1 MKKLLKIL
9 TMVAAVLT
17 TAVLFT
23 TCKQFLDDP
32 EDFLSYWAAE
42 VVPTGYDID
51 IAKPYLI
58 SNDGVICVPSN
69 NYLLSDGSVTVMI
82 YLRNPKKFSLV
93 MPSSTSSA
101 LDVQKIIHFP
111 GFDADHQPKYSAD
124 NDYTLEQTPD
134 KQALKLKYKSSFLK
148 KHEWGTADIGPE
160 ITLKS
165 TDGRQFNKKF
175 SLNLKVNTAPSFDYK
190 GVGKTYAGGK
200 WYYVLIFQA
209 KNMEEQATAGH
220 YVHEDIK
227 NLHIV
232 KRDEAEAHYT
242 VSNIDFPNKKIKW
255 KTSDPFLDGA
265 TQLTAGDC
273 EGTPPVL
280 PTGDWLIYFKTD
292 VEVSTSSA
300 LKTYEAWLSDKAY
313 LLSNKVQG
321 STCIRK
327 IGDIEVLKKG
337 MTNRSFLFSAP
348 GGRYVMRIPGEGT
361 DKLINRSEE
370 AKVYK
375 LIRNKNVCVD
385 PVYVNEENGY
395 MISKFISNARNCDPL
410 NEDDLKLC
418 MKKLRQFHRLNL
430 KSDSSFDIFSKIQFY
445 EDLCG
450 GSASIYKDY
459 KSTKENVMR
468 LKSYIEGQ
476 KKNICLT
483 HIDAVHDNFIL
494 HTDLRGRLHV
504 SLIDWEY
511 SAMQDPH
518 VDIAMFCIY
527 ALYDKDRTDRLI
539 DIYFGNRCSERTRIK
554 IYCYI
559 AACGLLWSNWCEY
572 KFKFGYEFGE
582 YSIMQYHYA
591 KEYYKYAE
599 KYLD

>member
-1 MKKLLKIL
+1 MNGLSINEREVLLALFKKSFINQKILSKEAGLSARSVGAVLKSLKTGGYITGEGNAPTKKAEDLIKKSSPRSAVILAAGFSRRMVPINIEVPKAMVEIYGEPLIERQIKQLHEAGIRDIYVVVGFMKEKFEYLIDEYSVKLIVNREYFTKNNLHSLKLILSGLQNVYIIPADIRCAENPFSEYELYSWYMVTDEKRKSDVVIYNKRSLRRTKRNQNGNAMIGISYLFGKELEKVKNNLLKL
-9 TMVAAVLT
+9 SMD
-17 TAVLFT
+17 TAY
-23 TCKQFLDDP
+23 DN
-32 EDFLSYWAAE
+32 SYWEEALYHADE
-42 VVPTGYDID
+42 
-51 IAKPYLI
+51 
-58 SNDGVICVPSN
+58 
-69 NYLLSDGSVTVMI
+69 MI
-82 YLRNPKKFSLV
+82 VYGR
-93 MPSSTSSA
+93 
-101 LDVQKIIHFP
+101 IFP
-111 GFDADHQPKYSAD
+111 GKNVKEINTAEDVRNIDD
-124 NDYTLEQTPD
+124 
-134 KQALKLKYKSSFLK
+134 KSSSLENKVFFII
-148 KHEWGTADIGPE
+148 AD
-160 ITLKS
+160 TLKC
-165 TDGRQFNKKF
+165 N
-175 SLNLKVNTAPSFDYK
+175 
-190 GVGKTYAGGK
+190 
-200 WYYVLIFQA
+200 
-209 KNMEEQATAGH
+209 
-220 YVHEDIK
+220 
-227 NLHIV
+227 
-232 KRDEAEAHYT
+232 
-242 VSNIDFPNKKIKW
+242 
-255 KTSDPFLDGA
+255 TSD
-265 TQLTAGDC
+265 
-273 EGTPPVL
+273 
-280 PTGDWLIYFKTD
+280 
-292 VEVSTSSA
+292 
-300 LKTYEAWLSDKAY
+300 
-313 LLSNKVQG
+313 
-321 STCIRK
+321 